1 MSARKKAHPTRRG
14 WRGVVILTGCV
25 AVVAGAGYWFRSAI
39 LPRADAQSNV
49 PAARASAPAPATL
62 DALSDYSRRVVGYL
76 YDSEPITREQ
86 LGDYLIDRYG
96 DKLDLLINKRIID
109 DACRQY
115 NIDVTA
121 GEIDSA
127 LAEQLQGFAIDQKT
141 FINTVLARYHKNLYE
156 WKEDVVRSRLQMA
169 KLCRSRAQV
178 SEEEIRKAF
187 ESLYGEKIEC
197 QIILWPNS
205 ERGKAD
211 ALADYARLR
220 DDAEAFD
227 QKAKAQLVKREL
239 AATAGK
245 VRPFGRYVMGDDN
258 FDRIVFRLKPNEV
271 SEVIPTNDGP
281 VLVKCIRHHPA
292 DASIRLESVREKL
305 VKELIEKKI
314 VREMQTAFQTLKSQ
328 AHPEIKLKKK
338 DKVEEPDGLPAS
350 DGGSRSHQVV
360 AVYNGQTAIT
370 REEFG
375 EFLIARYGAEKI
387 DFLINERII
396 DKECQAHHISVTP
409 QEIEAGLADD
419 LKKLS
424 VDLKQFEKDFLGPYN
439 KNLYEW
445 REDVIRPRLL
455 MTKLC
460 RDRVKVGEE
469 ELKLA
474 FEAQF
479 GEKVQ
484 GHMILWP
491 ADQTKFALMEYTA
504 IRDNP
509 AAFDEKAK
517 NQASSSL
524 AAKGGAIGPFGRH
537 TLGNE
542 DVEREAFKLQP
553 GEITTLIGTPEG
565 NVVFKLDKRIPPN
578 TAITLESKRAPLTQ
592 EVFERKVQL
601 EMQTAFRDLRE
612 KAKPKVMLKDSSK
625 PIDLVGTTQKLLSQS
640 PDEIKKVAP
649 AAQH

>member
-1 MSARKKAHPTRRG
+1 MFARKKDRPTRRG
-14 WRGVVILTGCV
+14 WRSVAVLTGCV
-25 AVVAGAGYWFRSAI
+25 AVVAGAGYWVRSAL
-39 LPRADAQSNV
+39 LPRADAQTNV
-49 PAARASAPAPATL
+49 PAVRAAAPAPA
-62 DALSDYSRRVVGYL
+62 AQEPLSDYSRRVVGYI
-76 YDSEPITREQ
+76 YDAEPITREQ
-86 LGDYLIDRYG
+86 LGEYLIDRHG

-109 DACRQY
+109 ETCRQY
-115 NIDVTA
+115 NIEVTA
-121 GEIDSA
+121 SEVESA
-127 LAEQLQGFAIDQKT
+127 LAEELQGLAIDQKT
-141 FINTVLARYHKNLYE
+141 FVNTLLARYHKNLYE

-169 KLCRSRAQV
+169 KLCRSRAQL
-178 SEEEIRKAF
+178 SEDEIRKAF

-197 QIILWPNS
+197 QIILWPKDK
-205 ERGKAD
+205 RGEAD

-220 DDAEAFD
+220 DNPEAFD

-271 SEVIPTNDGP
+271 SEVIATNDGP
-281 VLVKCIRHHPA
+281 VLVKCLRHYPA
-292 DASIRLESVREKL
+292 DTSISIDSVREKL
-305 VKELIEKKI
+305 VKQLLDKK
-314 VREMQTAFQTLKSQ
+314 VASEMQRAFQTLKAQ

-338 DKVEEPDGLPAS
+338 NKAEES
-350 DGGSRSHQVV
+350 DGMPANDGGPRSRQIV
-360 AVYNGQTAIT
+360 AVYNGQTSIA
-370 REEFG
+370 REDFG

-387 DFLINERII
+387 DFLINQRII
-396 DKECQAHHISVTP
+396 DKECQAHNIQVTP
-409 QEIEAGLADD
+409 QEIEAGLNDD

-455 MTKLC
+455 MSKLC
-460 RDRVKVGEE
+460 RDRVKVTEE

-474 FEAQF
+474 FDARF

-491 ADQTKFALMEYTA
+491 ADQVKFALMEYTQ

-509 AAFDEKAK
+509 KAFDEKAK
-517 NQASSSL
+517 HQTSSTL

-542 DVEREAFKLQP
+542 NVEREAFKLQP
-553 GEITTLIGTPEG
+553 GDITTLIGTPEG
-565 NVVFKLDKRIPPN
+565 NVVFKLDKRIPAD
-578 TAITLESKRAPLTQ
+578 TSVTLESKRAELTQ
-592 EVFERKVQL
+592 EVFERKVQM
-601 EMQTAFRDLRE
+601 EMQTAFRDLRVA
-612 KAKPKVMLKDSSK
+612 AKPKVMLKDSSK
-625 PIDLVGTTQKLLSQS
+625 PDDLTSTTKKLLSS
-640 PDEIKKVAP
+640 SVDEMKMDKP
-649 AAQH
+649 TPKP

>member
-1 MSARKKAHPTRRG
+1 MSARKKDRPTRRG
-14 WRGVVILTGCV
+14 WRGVAILTGCV

-49 PAARASAPAPATL
+49 PVAHAPAPAPATPE
-62 DALSDYSRRVVGYL
+62 AFSDYSRRVVGYL
-76 YDSEPITREQ
+76 YGSEPITREQ

-109 DACRQY
+109 DACRHY

-121 GEIDSA
+121 GEIDNA

-141 FINTVLARYHKNLYE
+141 FINTVLAAITRTSTSGKRMSF
-156 WKEDVVRSRLQMA
+156 VRA
-169 KLCRSRAQV
+169 CRWRSCAAAAQV
-178 SEEEIRKAF
+178 NEDDIRKAF

-197 QIILWPNS
+197 QIILWPNTD
-205 ERGKAD
+205 RGKAD

-220 DDAEAFD
+220 DDEKAFD
-227 QKAKAQLVKREL
+227 QKAKAQIVKREL
-239 AATAGK
+239 AATAGR

-271 SEVIPTNDGP
+271 SEVIQTSDGP
-281 VLVKCIRHHPA
+281 VLVKCIRHYPA
-292 DASIRLESVREKL
+292 DASIRLESVRDKL
-305 VKELIEKKI
+305 VKELIDKKV

-338 DKVEEPDGLPAS
+338 NTAEEPDGLPPS

-387 DFLINERII
+387 DFLINQRII
-396 DKECQAHHISVTP
+396 DKECQAHHINVTP

-460 RDRVKVGEE
+460 RDRVKVNED
-469 ELKLA
+469 ELKMA

-491 ADQTKFALMEYTA
+491 ADQTKFAMMEYTQ
-504 IRDNP
+504 IRDTP

-517 NQASSSL
+517 SQASSSL

-578 TAITLESKRAPLTQ
+578 TAVTLESKRPQLTQ

-612 KAKPKVMLKDSSK
+612 KAKPKVMLKDSNK
-625 PIDLVGTTQKLLSQS
+625 PVDLVGTTKRLLSQS
-640 PDEIKKVAP
+640 PDEIQKVVP
-649 AAQH
+649 AAHH